1 MWLWPPQNA
10 KKTNKTKKKEVLKAW
25 EFFKP
30 RRTHQFVDGC
40 CRNQGSSELARS
52 LGQETEL
59 WRGTGKKLKD
69 MSDGDEVCECLS
81 VTISQYK

>member
-1 MWLWPPQNA
+1 MLRDVAVATAECKKNKQN
-10 KKTNKTKKKEVLKAW
+10 KKK
-25 EFFKP
+25 
-30 RRTHQFVDGC
+30 
-40 CRNQGSSELARS
+40 ELARS

>member
-1 MWLWPPQNA
+1 M
-10 KKTNKTKKKEVLKAW
+10 
-25 EFFKP
+25 
-30 RRTHQFVDGC
+30 DGC
-40 CRNQGSSELARS
+40 CRNQGSSEPVRS

-69 MSDGDEVCECLS
+69 MSGGDEVCDRLS